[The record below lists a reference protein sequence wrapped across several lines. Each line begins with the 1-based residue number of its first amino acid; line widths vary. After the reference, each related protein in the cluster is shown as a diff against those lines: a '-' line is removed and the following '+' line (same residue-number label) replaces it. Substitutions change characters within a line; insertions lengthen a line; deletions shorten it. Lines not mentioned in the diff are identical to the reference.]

1 MAHNP
6 RLPVGGFIQP
16 YPCPFEAGLNLHL
29 MADKDQQ
36 AKAQPKEAE
45 NTEAGGLGWFRRM
58 KEGITTKT
66 AEKKEI
72 PEGNWYKCPS
82 CKTVIASPEHEGNLW
97 VCAHCDHHERIG
109 SAAYFN
115 FLFDGGKFRELQ
127 AKMTSANPLNFKD
140 TKDYEDR
147 LNSSMEKTNLKD
159 ALRTGVGEV
168 AGRTMVISCM
178 DFSFIG
184 GSMGSVVGEKIARA
198 IDYAIKNGLPF
209 VCITKSGG
217 ARMME
222 AGFSLMQM
230 AKTSAKL
237 SLLAKAGLPYVCIL
251 TDPTTGGVT
260 ASFAMLGDLHI
271 AEPNALIGFA
281 GPRVVKETIGKDLPS
296 GFQRAEFLLEHG
308 FVDRIVHRNKLQQE
322 LSTLVGMLMD

>member
-1 MAHNP
+1 MA
-6 RLPVGGFIQP
+6 
-16 YPCPFEAGLNLHL
+16 
-29 MADKDQQ
+29 
-36 AKAQPKEAE
+36 AKEEKPKAEPQEAE
-45 NTEAGGLGWFRRM
+45 NGDGAGLGWFRRM

-82 CKTVIASPEHEGNLW
+82 CKTVIASAEHEAQLW
-97 VCAHCDHHERIG
+97 VCNHCEHHERIG
-109 SAAYFN
+109 SAEYFS

-127 AKMTSANPLNFKD
+127 AKMVSANPLKFKD

-147 LNSSMEKTNLKD
+147 LTSSTEKTGLKD
-159 ALRTGVGEV
+159 AIRTGVGEV
-168 AGRTMVISCM
+168 NGRTMVVSAM

-198 IDYAIKNGLPF
+198 VDYAIKNGLPF

-222 AGFSLMQM
+222 AGLSLMQM

-237 SLLAKAGLPYVCIL
+237 SLLSKAGLPYICIL

-260 ASFAMLGDLHI
+260 ASFAMLGDIHL

-281 GPRVVKETIGKDLPS
+281 GPRVVKETIGKDLPA
-296 GFQRAEFLLEHG
+296 GFQKSEFLLEHG
-308 FVDRIVHRNKLQQE
+308 FVDRIVQRRNLQQE
-322 LSTLVGMLMD
+322 LSELVGMLMD